1 MSTLSGP
8 NPTRRRREPPVTRCP
23 YDDCPFEGTQ
33 AEVDDHVGYLG
44 SCFDPDHAPDKL
56 KDRH

>member
-1 MSTLSGP
+1 
-8 NPTRRRREPPVTRCP
+8 VTRCP